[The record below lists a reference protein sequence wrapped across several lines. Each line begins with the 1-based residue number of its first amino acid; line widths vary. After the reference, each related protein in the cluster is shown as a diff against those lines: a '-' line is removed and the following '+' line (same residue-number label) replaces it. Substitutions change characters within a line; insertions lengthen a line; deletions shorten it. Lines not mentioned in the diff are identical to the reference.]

1 MNLCCWHLFWIWIS
15 LSITSHV
22 FVYLVSPQ
30 QAAYHLY
37 HHKMFTDTF
46 YMLTMQYKTFSRN
59 ALSLSNNDLCQSIFV
74 VHRDFADVNF
84 REIDICE
91 INWYQ
96 RQFLPFRYSHP
107 QGNSKRGPMFV
118 FWFQKDARFFKRTK
132 MYFIYK

>member
-1 MNLCCWHLFWIWIS
+1 MNLCYWHLFWIWIS

-46 YMLTMQYKTFSRN
+46 YMLTMHYKTFSRN

-96 RQFLPFRYSHP
+96 QVSTFQVLTPARKLKKRTDVCFLISERCSF
-107 QGNSKRGPMFV
+107 
-118 FWFQKDARFFKRTK
+118 FQKNQNVF
-132 MYFIYK
+132 YI